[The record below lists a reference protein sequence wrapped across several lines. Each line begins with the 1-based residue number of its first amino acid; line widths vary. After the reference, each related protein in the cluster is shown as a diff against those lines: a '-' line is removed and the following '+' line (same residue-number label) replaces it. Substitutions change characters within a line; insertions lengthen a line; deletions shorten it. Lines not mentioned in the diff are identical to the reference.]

1 MVANTDT
8 LTTEI
13 LSKEALSKEA
23 LSTRALGTGCR
34 VMIMAGG
41 TGGHVFPA
49 LAVADQLRAA
59 NASVAWLGTQRG
71 IESDLVPAAGIVLN
85 CIDIEGIRGR
95 GLSALLKAPLL
106 LWRSIRQASTVLSD
120 FQPQVVLGMGGFASG
135 PGAVAARLKGIP
147 IVIHEQ
153 NSVAGTTNKLVSRI
167 AQRVMQGFP
176 NVFAKGEWCGNPVRP
191 SIANLAAP
199 QQRLA
204 GREGPAR
211 LLVLGGSRGALAIN
225 KLLPAALALIEPSQ
239 RPQVRHQTGKLHCDE
254 TQTLYAAAG
263 VSAEVVPF
271 IAEMD
276 QAYGWA
282 DFAICRA
289 GALTVAELTSAG
301 LGSLLIPFPF
311 AIDDHQTVNGQL
323 LVDQG
328 AALMQAQ
335 DDLTAASLAEQISA
349 VCGDS
354 ERRLQMAIN
363 ARKLAKAGAAERVAD
378 VCLELAHD

>member
-1 MVANTDT
+1 MVA
-8 LTTEI
+8 TT
-13 LSKEALSKEA
+13 ST
-23 LSTRALGTGCR
+23 LSTSGPSANILGTGCR

-71 IESDLVPAAGIVLN
+71 IESELVPDAGIALN

-106 LWRSIRQASTVLSD
+106 LWRSIRQALTVLSD

-167 AQRVMQGFP
+167 ARRVMQGFP
-176 NVFAKGEWCGNPVRP
+176 GALPAGEWCGNPVRP

-204 GREGPAR
+204 DREGPAR

-225 KLLPAALALIEPSQ
+225 KMLPAALALIEPSQ
-239 RPQVRHQTGKLHCDE
+239 RPQVRHQAGKLHSAE
-254 TQTLYAAAG
+254 TQALYDTAG
-263 VSAEVVPF
+263 VCADVVPF
-271 IAEMD
+271 IAQMD
-276 QAYGWA
+276 EAYGWA

-335 DDLTAASLAEQISA
+335 KDLTPVILAEHIKRL
-349 VCGDS
+349 CDDS
-354 ERRLQMAIN
+354 DRRLAMAVN
-363 ARKLAKAGAAERVAD
+363 ARQLAKSGAAERVAD
-378 VCLELAHD
+378 VCLEVANA

>member
-1 MVANTDT
+1 MVANTST
-8 LTTEI
+8 
-13 LSKEALSKEA
+13 
-23 LSTRALGTGCR
+23 LSTSGPSANILGTGCR

-71 IESDLVPAAGIVLN
+71 IESELVPDAGIALN

-106 LWRSIRQASTVLSD
+106 LWRSIRQALTVLSD

-167 AQRVMQGFP
+167 ARRVMQGFP
-176 NVFAKGEWCGNPVRP
+176 GALPAGEWCGNPVRP

-204 GREGPAR
+204 DREGPAR

-225 KLLPAALALIEPSQ
+225 KMLPAALALIAPSQ
-239 RPQVRHQTGKLHCDE
+239 RPQVRHQAGKLHSAE
-254 TQTLYAAAG
+254 TQALYDTAG
-263 VSAEVVPF
+263 VCADVVPF
-271 IAEMD
+271 IAQMD
-276 QAYGWA
+276 EAYGWA

-335 DDLTAASLAEQISA
+335 KDLTPAILAEHIKRL
-349 VCGDS
+349 CNDS
-354 ERRLQMAIN
+354 DRRLAMAVN
-363 ARKLAKAGAAERVAD
+363 ARQLAKSGAAERVAE
-378 VCLELAHD
+378 VCLEVANA

>member
-1 MVANTDT
+1 MVANTST
-8 LTTEI
+8 
-13 LSKEALSKEA
+13 
-23 LSTRALGTGCR
+23 LSTSGPSANILGTGCR

-71 IESDLVPAAGIVLN
+71 IESELVPDAGIALN

-106 LWRSIRQASTVLSD
+106 LWRSIRQALTVLSD

-167 AQRVMQGFP
+167 ARRVMQGFP
-176 NVFAKGEWCGNPVRP
+176 GALPAGEWCGNPVRP

-204 GREGPAR
+204 DREGPAR

-225 KLLPAALALIEPSQ
+225 KMLPAALALIAPSQ
-239 RPQVRHQTGKLHCDE
+239 RPQVRHQAGKLHSAE
-254 TQTLYAAAG
+254 TQALYDTAG
-263 VSAEVVPF
+263 VCADVVPF
-271 IAEMD
+271 IAQMD
-276 QAYGWA
+276 EAYGWA

-335 DDLTAASLAEQISA
+335 KDLTPVILAEHIKRL
-349 VCGDS
+349 CDDS
-354 ERRLQMAIN
+354 DRRLAMAVN
-363 ARKLAKAGAAERVAD
+363 ARQLAKSGAAERVAD
-378 VCLELAHD
+378 VCLEVANA

>member
-1 MVANTDT
+1 MVANTST
-8 LTTEI
+8 LSNSS
-13 LSKEALSKEA
+13 LSKS
-23 LSTRALGTGCR
+23 CR

-49 LAVADQLRAA
+49 LAVADHLRAA

-71 IESDLVPAAGIVLN
+71 IEADLVPAAGIVLN

-106 LWRSIRQASTVLSD
+106 LWRSIRQALTVLSD

-176 NVFAKGEWCGNPVRP
+176 GALANGEWCGNPVRP
-191 SIANLAAP
+191 EIANLTVP
-199 QQRLA
+199 EQRLA
-204 GREGPAR
+204 GRDGLPR

-225 KLLPAALALIEPSQ
+225 KMLPAALALIPSEQ
-239 RPQVRHQTGKLHCDE
+239 RPQVRHQTGKLHCAE
-254 TQTLYAAAG
+254 TQALYAAAG
-263 VSAEVVPF
+263 VNAEVVAF
-271 IAEMD
+271 IDQMD
-276 QAYGWA
+276 EAYGWA

-301 LGSLLIPFPF
+301 LAALLIPFPF

-323 LVDQG
+323 LVEQG
-328 AALMQAQ
+328 AALMIAQ
-335 DDLTAASLAEQISA
+335 GDLTPTILADQITALCGNSA
-349 VCGDS
+349 
-354 ERRLQMAIN
+354 RRLDMAVR
-363 ARKLAKAGAAERVAD
+363 ARQLSKTGAAERVAN
-378 VCLELAHD
+378 VCLEVANA

>member
-1 MVANTDT
+1 MVANRDN
-8 LTTEI
+8 
-13 LSKEALSKEA
+13 LSTAALSNKA
-23 LSTRALGTGCR
+23 LANGCR

-49 LAVADQLRAA
+49 LAVADHLRAA

-106 LWRSIRQASTVLSD
+106 LWRSLRQALTVLSD

-176 NVFAKGEWCGNPVRP
+176 GALANGEWCGNPVRP
-191 SIANLAAP
+191 EIANLSAP
-199 QQRLA
+199 EQRLA
-204 GREGPAR
+204 NRDGLPR

-225 KLLPAALALIEPSQ
+225 QLLPAALALIAPDQ
-239 RPQVRHQTGKLHCDE
+239 RPQVRHQTGKLHCPA
-254 TQTLYAAAG
+254 TQALYDAAA

-271 IAEMD
+271 IDQMD
-276 QAYGWA
+276 EAYGWA

-301 LGSLLIPFPF
+301 LGALLIPFPF
-311 AIDDHQTVNGQL
+311 AIDDHQTVNGKL

-328 AALMQAQ
+328 AALMIAQ
-335 DDLTAASLAEQISA
+335 SELTPALLAAQITALCS
-349 VCGDS
+349 DS
-354 ERRLQMAIN
+354 EGRLKMAIN
-363 ARKLAKAGAAERVAD
+363 ARQLAKNGAAARVAD
-378 VCLELAHD
+378 VCLEVTHA

>member
-1 MVANTDT
+1 MVANTST
-8 LTTEI
+8 
-13 LSKEALSKEA
+13 
-23 LSTRALGTGCR
+23 LSTSGPSANILGTGCR

-71 IESDLVPAAGIVLN
+71 IESELVPDAGIALN

-106 LWRSIRQASTVLSD
+106 LWRSIRQALTVLSD

-167 AQRVMQGFP
+167 ARRVMQGFP
-176 NVFAKGEWCGNPVRP
+176 GALPAGEWCGNPVRP

-204 GREGPAR
+204 DREGPAR

-225 KLLPAALALIEPSQ
+225 KMLPAALALIAPSQ
-239 RPQVRHQTGKLHCDE
+239 RPQVRHQAGKLHSVE
-254 TQTLYAAAG
+254 TQALYDTAG
-263 VSAEVVPF
+263 VCADVVPF
-271 IAEMD
+271 IAQMD
-276 QAYGWA
+276 EAYGWA

-335 DDLTAASLAEQISA
+335 KGLTPVILAEHIKRL
-349 VCGDS
+349 CDDS
-354 ERRLQMAIN
+354 DRRLAMAVN
-363 ARKLAKAGAAERVAD
+363 ARQLAKSGAAERVAD
-378 VCLELAHD
+378 VCLEVANA

>member
-1 MVANTDT
+1 MVANTST
-8 LTTEI
+8 LSANT
-13 LSKEALSKEA
+13 
-23 LSTRALGTGCR
+23 LGKGCR

-106 LWRSIRQASTVLSD
+106 LWRSIRQAFTVLSD

-153 NSVAGTTNKLVSRI
+153 NSVAGTTNKLVARI

-176 NVFAKGEWCGNPVRP
+176 NVFAKGEWCG
-191 SIANLAAP
+191 
-199 QQRLA
+199 
-204 GREGPAR
+204 GPAR

-239 RPQVRHQTGKLHCDE
+239 RPQVRHQTGTLHCDE
-254 TQTLYAAAG
+254 TQGLYAAAS

-335 DDLTAASLAEQISA
+335 EDLTAASLAEQISS

>member
-1 MVANTDT
+1 VVANKSTLSRDT
-8 LTTEI
+8 LAT
-13 LSKEALSKEA
+13 S
-23 LSTRALGTGCR
+23 CR

-71 IESDLVPAAGIVLN
+71 IESDLVPAAGITLN

-106 LWRSIRQASTVLSD
+106 LWRSIRQALTVLSD

-176 NVFAKGEWCGNPVRP
+176 GALPKGEWCGNPVRP
-191 SIANLAAP
+191 EITNLAAP
-199 QQRLA
+199 EQRLA
-204 GREGPAR
+204 GREGLPR

-225 KLLPAALALIEPSQ
+225 KTLPAALALIPSAQ
-239 RPQVRHQTGKLHCDE
+239 RPEVRHQTGKLNCSE
-254 TQTLYAAAG
+254 TQALYAAAG

-271 IAEMD
+271 IDQMD
-276 QAYGWA
+276 EAYGWA

-301 LGSLLIPFPF
+301 LGALLIPFPF

-328 AALMQAQ
+328 AALILPQS
-335 DDLTAASLAEQISA
+335 DLTPALLAGQITGLCA
-349 VCGDS
+349 DREG
-354 ERRLQMAIN
+354 RLKMAIN
-363 ARKLAKAGAAERVAD
+363 ARQLAKIGAAERVAD
-378 VCLELAHD
+378 VCLEVANARSN